1 MYKRQLKAI
10 SGYLLAGSV
19 LMFVGCSNPL
29 TATTIAN
36 APLPSAQTKEQTPNS
51 TPDTKTTTGQKT
63 TPTTPSTDK
72 TAEKPTSTNSK
83 TDAVHVVSD
92 PASVMVLVN
101 KQNALPAD
109 YSPANLI
116 DDPNVPF
123 IFSGKDEK
131 RLMRKDMAEALEKM
145 IAAAKKD
152 GVGLAGVS
160 AYRSYNTQKSL
171 FNYYV
176 QTQGEKQ
183 ARRYSAVPGTSEHE
197 TGLAIDLSGTTGKCA
212 ADDCFGGTPEANWI
226 ATHCADYGFIVRYP
240 QGKESITG
248 YAYEPWHV
256 RYVGVDVA
264 KEITSKGLTLEE
276 YLQNATPVSK

>member
-1 MYKRQLKAI
+1 MYKKHVKSFTML
-10 SGYLLAGSV
+10 LLAGSV
-19 LMFVGCSNPL
+19 LLFTGCSSPL
-29 TATTIAN
+29 TATISHTTTPPVA
-36 APLPSAQTKEQTPNS
+36 TKEQTTDPGKDKS
-51 TPDTKTTTGQKT
+51 TTSTTTTKQPTQKPAT
-63 TPTTPSTDK
+63 DAPSTSGN
-72 TAEKPTSTNSK
+72 TS
-83 TDAVHVVSD
+83 DQIAVVAN
-92 PASVMVLVN
+92 PASVTVLVN

-116 DDPNVPF
+116 DDPNIPF

-145 IAAAKKD
+145 FAAAKKD
-152 GVGLAGVS
+152 GVLLAGVS

-176 QTQGEKQ
+176 QTQGEQQ

-197 TGLAIDLSGTTGKCA
+197 TGLAIDVSGITGKCA
-212 ADDCFGGTPEANWI
+212 ADDCFGGTPEATWI
-226 ATHCADYGFIVRYP
+226 AAHCADYGFIIRYP

-248 YAYEPWHV
+248 YAYEPWHI

-264 KEITSKGLTLEE
+264 KEIMSKGETLED
-276 YLQNATPVSK
+276 YMQNAVPVSK

>member
-36 APLPSAQTKEQTPNS
+36 APVSPTQTKEQTPNS

-63 TPTTPSTDK
+63 TPTKPSTNK

-176 QTQGEKQ
+176 QTQGEEH

-197 TGLAIDLSGTTGKCA
+197 TGLAIDLSGSTGKCA